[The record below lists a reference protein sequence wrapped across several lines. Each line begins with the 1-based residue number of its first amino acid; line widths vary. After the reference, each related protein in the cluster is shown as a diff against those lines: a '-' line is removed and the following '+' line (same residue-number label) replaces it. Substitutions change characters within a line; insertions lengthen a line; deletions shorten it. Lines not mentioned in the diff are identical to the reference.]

1 MVGKLESNAK
11 LNSKVKVEVE
21 VEVRVELGKKNIL
34 PHFDLLEIAST
45 DSLYEHKVTK
55 YR

>member
-21 VEVRVELGKKNIL
+21 VEVGVELGKKVFPQNVCRQKFL
-34 PHFDLLEIAST
+34 SQDVFELCLGA
-45 DSLYEHKVTK
+45 
-55 YR
+55 